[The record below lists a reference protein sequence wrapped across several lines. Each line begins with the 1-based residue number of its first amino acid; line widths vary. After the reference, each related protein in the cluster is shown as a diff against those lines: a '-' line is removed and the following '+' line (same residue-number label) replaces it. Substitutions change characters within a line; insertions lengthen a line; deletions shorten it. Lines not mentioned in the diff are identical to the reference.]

1 MIFSGYAPPERLE
14 QAVVEALQSLLIG
27 AAGAVL
33 LALLYSAL
41 RTDWPDTY
49 STAKSSLAS
58 SSRSSPVKYLGF
70 RLAPMFVIALL
81 VARTAEDL
89 KVSSGIAVA
98 TVIATHLGATNG
110 RALIGLARGQ
120 RRNRRLL
127 LLLFHL
133 LSGLLVLAAGLLG
146 WAARGRLAPLV
157 PEPQEL
163 VFALWTGAFVAIV
176 GVALRRVAEFDDA
189 GERYDVAAVE
199 KEVGPELWQYVTE
212 AAARNQCDPDV
223 LKSVLAVEV
232 LQRPR
237 WLRRLEYAKG
247 RVLKKGS
254 YGVAQISADAPISDR
269 ESIDRLAATFR
280 GYFPARS
287 SRYGTVRARSLAAR
301 MAQHNPDPEFCTE
314 ASLWYQILS
323 PGAISASRAV
333 SADGRPLIEVR
344 EVEPLDGSLRLSGT
358 TSVEGNLLSHAYV
371 MDDEVPHGGD
381 ISLAETTP
389 GRRTWEL
396 LLPEEAVRVTIRE
409 PAAPGRDEDDRRTVT
424 VDLELYA

>member
-1 MIFSGYAPPERLE
+1 MNSILHAQSGLQ
-14 QAVVEALQSLLIG
+14 QAVVEAFQALLVG
-27 AAGAVL
+27 AGGAVL

-41 RTDWPDTY
+41 RTDWPDNY
-49 STAKSSLAS
+49 STARSSLAS

-89 KVSSGIAVA
+89 KVSSGLAVG

-133 LSGLLVLAAGLLG
+133 LSGLLVGAAGLLG
-146 WAARGRLAPLV
+146 WAARGLLAPLV

-176 GVALRRVAEFDDA
+176 GVALRRVAEFGDA
-189 GERYDVAAVE
+189 SDHYSVAAVE
-199 KEVGPELWQYVTE
+199 KEVGTELWRYIAD

-223 LKSVLAVEV
+223 LKSVVAVEV
-232 LQRPR
+232 FQRPR
-237 WLRRLEYAKG
+237 WIRRLEYAKG

-269 ESIDRLAATFR
+269 ESIDRLAANFR
-280 GYFPARS
+280 GYFPRRS
-287 SRYGTVRARSLAAR
+287 ARYGTVRARSLAAR
-301 MAQHNPDPEFCTE
+301 IAQHNPDREFCTE
-314 ASLWYQILS
+314 ASIWFQVLS
-323 PGAISASRAV
+323 PGAINASRVV
-333 SADGRPLIEVR
+333 SADGRPAIEVR
-344 EVEPLDGSLRLSGT
+344 EVEPLDGGFLRMSGT
-358 TSVEGNLLSHAYV
+358 ASVEGDLLSHAYV
-371 MDDEVPHGGD
+371 TNDEVTHGGY
-381 ISLAETTP
+381 ISIAEANP
-389 GRRTWEL
+389 GRRTWEV
-396 LLPEEAVRVTIRE
+396 LLPEEAVTVTIRE
-409 PAAPGRDEDDRRTVT
+409 PVEPGKEEDERRTVT